1 MSYTFLDRIKILS
14 NLIIS
19 SPFFIS
25 IVVIFLLTTFVLLL
39 YGRIKNKILKY
50 IASFGYLLIAVLILI
65 KYGSSILNLSDSLVD
80 QVFSFLY
87 FPNLIAYVCMIILTI
102 LIIIYT
108 FVNKKTKFFIKTFNV
123 ITFVFIMI
131 LFVLTLDVIVRN
143 DINIY
148 DKVEV
153 FSNETIVVLI
163 EMSTFIFAIWTISLF
178 INYIVNVI
186 NEKLEKNKFHEIEEN
201 VEDKISVYENNVNID
216 SEVEFET
223 MTDEEFEKSIKVK
236 KHFYDDIFKNK

>member
-1 MSYTFLDRIKILS
+1 MSYTLLDRIKILS

-50 IASFGYLLIAVLILI
+50 IVAFGYLLIAVLILI

-143 DINIY
+143 GINIY
-148 DKVEV
+148 EKSEV

-163 EMSTFIFAIWTISLF
+163 EMSTFIFAIWTASLF

-186 NEKLEKNKFHEIEEN
+186 NEKLEKNKFHEIEEK
-201 VEDKISVYENNVNID
+201 VEEKISIYENNVNID
-216 SEVEFET
+216 NEVEFET

>member
-1 MSYTFLDRIKILS
+1 LSYTFLDRIKILC

-19 SPFFIS
+19 SPFFIF

-50 IASFGYLLIAVLILI
+50 VVAFGYLLIALLILI

-143 DINIY
+143 GINIY

-163 EMSTFIFAIWTISLF
+163 EMSTFIFAIWTVSLF

-186 NEKLEKNKFHEIEEN
+186 NEKLEKNKFHEIEEK
-201 VEDKISVYENNVNID
+201 VEDIISVYENNVNID

>member
-1 MSYTFLDRIKILS
+1 MSYTLLDRIKILF

-25 IVVIFLLTTFVLLL
+25 IIVIFLLTTFVLIL
-39 YGRIKNKILKY
+39 YGRIKNNTLKY
-50 IASFGYLLIAVLILI
+50 VVAFGYLLIAVLILI

-108 FVNKKTKFFIKTFNV
+108 FVNKKTKFFIKIFNV
-123 ITFVFIMI
+123 ISFVFLMI
-131 LFVLTLDVIVRN
+131 LFILTLDVIVKN
-143 DINIY
+143 GINIY

-186 NEKLEKNKFHEIEEN
+186 NEKLEKNKFHEIEEK

>member
-19 SPFFIS
+19 SPFFIF

-39 YGRIKNKILKY
+39 YNRIKNKILKY
-50 IASFGYLLIAVLILI
+50 VVAFGYLLIAVLILV

-87 FPNLIAYVCMIILTI
+87 FPNLIAYVCMIILSI
-102 LIIIYT
+102 LIIVYT
-108 FVNKKTKFFIKTFNV
+108 FVNKKTRGFIKSLNIIF
-123 ITFVFIMI
+123 FVFLII

-143 DINIY
+143 GINIY
-148 DKVEV
+148 DKTEV

-163 EMSTFIFAIWTISLF
+163 QMSTFIFVIWAILLF

-186 NEKLEKNKFHEIEEN
+186 NEKLEKSKFYEIEEK
-201 VEDKISVYENNVNID
+201 VEDKISVYKNNVIID
-216 SEVEFET
+216 NEIEFEQ